1 LFCHISSDAAYNQGE
16 LTFIYV
22 PELKALMPF
31 WFIPRGYL
39 ALSIQD
45 RTKET
50 MSSTP
55 RVEEKKMGPVD
66 SRSSHGFYS
75 LRRIAA
81 GVDIGVKISQK
92 ALSEVNDYK
101 VRVFG
106 GESERKRTGDYL
118 HTHSVLNG
126 LAVEHEN
133 ICPQGVFG
141 IDSLSSQMY
150 V

>member
-1 LFCHISSDAAYNQGE
+1 
-16 LTFIYV
+16 
-22 PELKALMPF
+22 
-31 WFIPRGYL
+31 
-39 ALSIQD
+39 
-45 RTKET
+45 
-50 MSSTP
+50 MSSTST
-55 RVEEKKMGPVD
+55 VEEKEMYPVD
-66 SRSSHGFYS
+66 GRSSYGFYR

-92 ALSEVNDYK
+92 ALSEVNDYV

-133 ICPQGVFG
+133 ICPRGVFV
-141 IDSLSSQMY
+141 IDSFIIKCMFNI
-150 V
+150 